1 MNRIITLIMVLSLVS
16 CSDNP
21 EKMLT
26 HLNGY
31 WEISKAEMND
41 GIEKDYNFNASID
54 YIMVNDSLKGFRKK
68 LSPNFDGSFTT
79 SQDAEAIEVKIE
91 NDSLNLYYS
100 TPYAK
105 WKETVLEVNETHL
118 KIVNFK
124 KDVYLYKRYVPLDL

>member
-1 MNRIITLIMVLSLVS
+1 MSRILTLIIALFLVS

-21 EKMLT
+21 DKMLT

-41 GIEKDYNFNASID
+41 GFEKDYNFNASID

-105 WKETVLEVNETHL
+105 WKETVLEANETHL

>member
-1 MNRIITLIMVLSLVS
+1 MVLSLVS

-21 EKMLT
+21 KKMLT

-105 WKETVLEVNETHL
+105 WKETVLEANETHL

>member
-1 MNRIITLIMVLSLVS
+1 MSRIMTLIFVLFLVS
-16 CSDNP
+16 CSDSP

-31 WEISKAEMND
+31 WEISKAEMHD
-41 GIEKDYNFNASID
+41 GFEKDYNFNASID

-68 LSPNFDGSFTT
+68 LTPNFEGSFNT
-79 SQDAEAIEVKIE
+79 SEDAEAIEVKIE

-105 WKETVLEVNETHL
+105 WKETVLEATETHL
-118 KIVNFK
+118 KVVNFR

>member
-1 MNRIITLIMVLSLVS
+1 MSRITTLIIALFLVS

-105 WKETVLEVNETHL
+105 WKETVLEANETHL

>member
-1 MNRIITLIMVLSLVS
+1 MSRIITLIIALALVS

-21 EKMLT
+21 EEMLT

-31 WEISKAEMND
+31 WEISKAEMGD
-41 GIEKDYNFNASID
+41 GFKKEYNFNASID

-68 LSPNFDGSFTT
+68 MTPSFDGSFTT

-100 TPYAK
+100 TSYAK
-105 WKETVLEVNETHL
+105 WKETVLEANETHL
-118 KIVNFK
+118 KIINFK

>member
-1 MNRIITLIMVLSLVS
+1 MSRILTLIIALFLVS

-21 EKMLT
+21 EKMLA

-41 GIEKDYNFNASID
+41 GFEKDYNFNASID

-105 WKETVLEVNETHL
+105 WKETVLEANETHL

>member
-1 MNRIITLIMVLSLVS
+1 MSRIITLIMVLSLVS

-21 EKMLT
+21 KKMLT

-105 WKETVLEVNETHL
+105 WKETVLEANETHL

>member
-1 MNRIITLIMVLSLVS
+1 MSRITTLILAVLLVS

-31 WEISKAEMND
+31 WEISKAKMHD
-41 GIEKDYNFNASID
+41 GFEKDYNFNASID
-54 YIMVNDSLKGFRKK
+54 YIKVNDSLKGFRKK
-68 LSPNFDGSFTT
+68 LTPNFDGTFTT
-79 SQDAEAIEVKIE
+79 SNDAEAIEVKIE
-91 NDSLNLYYS
+91 NDSLHLYYT
-100 TPYAK
+100 TPYAQ
-105 WKETVLEVNETHL
+105 WKETILEATETHL

>member
-1 MNRIITLIMVLSLVS
+1 MSKILTLIIALFLVS

-21 EKMLT
+21 DKMLT

-41 GIEKDYNFNASID
+41 GFEKDYNFNASID

-105 WKETVLEVNETHL
+105 WKETVLEANETHL

>member
-1 MNRIITLIMVLSLVS
+1 MVLSLVS

-105 WKETVLEVNETHL
+105 WKETVLEANETHL